1 MKIGD
6 KYWLKVNDEWK
17 IGTVT
22 EDKSVNEQFW
32 KTSSGEFIF
41 QFEVEKSI
49 LHFTQGQTIK
59 SL

>member
-6 KYWLKVNDEWK
+6 KYWLKVHDKWK

-22 EDKSVNEQFW
+22 EDKSVTEQFF
-32 KTSSGEFIF
+32 KTAAGEFIF

-49 LHFTQGQTIK
+49 LHFTVGQTH
-59 SL
+59 